1 MKKNILLACLSLVVF
16 TFAASAQKATDFSG
30 TWSLDTAKSK
40 LDERA
45 RIESQTLTV
54 TQTDKDISVA
64 TVTKRTPPP
73 AGATGGQGGGGGL
86 GRGGGF
92 GGGDATTT
100 YNLDGKETTVE
111 QDSQAGKIPV
121 KLKAKIDS
129 GKLNLSSSRTFNTPN
144 GEISTSTKETWAL
157 STDGNTLTVDQTRI
171 TPRGDNSSTMVY
183 SKKP

>member
-1 MKKNILLACLSLVVF
+1 MKRNFMFTAILSLFVF
-16 TFAASAQKATDFSG
+16 AVAASAQTTNFGG
-30 TWSLDTAKSK
+30 TWTLDTAKSK

-64 TVTKRTPPP
+64 TVTKRTPSP
-73 AGATGGQGGGGGL
+73 AGSPGGQGGGGGL

-92 GGGDATTT
+92 GGGDATAT
-100 YNLDGKETTVE
+100 YSLDGKETTVE
-111 QDSQAGKIPV
+111 QESQAGKIPV
-121 KLKAKIDS
+121 KLKAKIDG
-129 GKLNLSSSRTFNTPN
+129 GKLSLSSSRTFSTPN
-144 GEISTSTKETWAL
+144 GEISTSTKETWSL
-157 STDGNTLTVDQTRI
+157 STDGNTLTVEQTRT